1 MIDIE
6 WTPPEPTPRRL
17 PQEQINPS
25 DVLTNPI
32 VVAGL
37 LSAATGQDVQP
48 PVSGQAGREYM
59 AVLIRE
65 GRMPPSFDF

>member
-1 MIDIE
+1 MLDIE
-6 WTPPEPTPRRL
+6 WTPPERTPRRL

-25 DVLTNPI
+25 DLLSNPI
-32 VVAGL
+32 IVAGL
-37 LSAATGQDVQP
+37 LSSATGQNVQP

-65 GRMPPSFDF
+65 GRIPPSFDF